1 MNCNITPFLLLDSI
15 AWSTFPTT
23 LTTKHFFKFFKNVS
37 KTTTSL
43 LKVASLSPSRK
54 SLEPLKSLEWILAT
68 KWILLL
74 FITCHTSLIINSSF
88 TIITQSFISI
98 VNTCKFFFSFWG
110 FINIRMEFF
119 CQCKIC
125 LFNFILW
132 RRFWYSKFIIEVLFV

>member
-15 AWSTFPTT
+15 VWSTFPTT

-37 KTTTSL
+37 KATTSL
-43 LKVASLSPSRK
+43 LKVASLSASRK

-74 FITCHTSLIINSSF
+74 FITRHTSLIINSSF

-98 VNTCKFFFSFWG
+98 INTCKFLFSFWG
-110 FINIRMEFF
+110 FINIRMVFF
-119 CQCKIC
+119 CQSKIC
-125 LFNFILW
+125 LFNFIL
-132 RRFWYSKFIIEVLFV
+132 RSRFWYSKLIIKVFFV